1 MSQTTK
7 DSKAFIAGTNLEAFR
22 RVKLSTNSGT
32 QVEYALAGEAFIGVT
47 ALQANAGERVT
58 IDLKTTGRT
67 FKLVAAG
74 AITAGANIY
83 GAIDGQVSTTV
94 SGAIIGRALE
104 AATSALEVIEV
115 LFI

>member
-1 MSQTTK
+1 MSQTTR
-7 DSKAFIAGTNLEAFR
+7 DSKAFIAGTNLEAYR

-47 ALQANAGERVT
+47 ATQANAGEQVSV
-58 IDLKTTGRT
+58 DLKTTCRT

-74 AITAGANIY
+74 AINAGANIY
-83 GAIDGQVSTTV
+83 GAIDGQVSAAV
-94 SGAIIGRALE
+94 SGAIIGKALE
-104 AATSALEVIEV
+104 PATSALEVIEV